1 MSILVNHE
9 NFTIVQGITGR
20 EGSMHTLRMLQ
31 YGTNIVAGVTP
42 GKGGDW
48 IHGKPVFDTVVAA
61 VDATGA
67 NTSVIFVSAPAA
79 ADAIYEAIDAG
90 IGLIICITEG
100 IPILEMMRIGEYLR
114 QTKTRLIGPSSPG
127 VLTPMESNI
136 GIIPAYIGKPGN
148 IGVVSRSGTLTY
160 EVVHALTAAGLGQST
175 VVGIGGDPI
184 LGTGILDV
192 LPLFEGDPHTEKI
205 VLIGEIGGRGENDAA
220 EYIKARMTKPVVAY
234 VAGKTAPAGV
244 RMSHAGALIDGE
256 ETTASA
262 KVNALRAAGARVAEN
277 PQEILE
283 MLQW

>member
-1 MSILVNHE
+1 MSILVNGE
-9 NFTIVQGITGR
+9 SYVIVQGITGR
-20 EGSMHTLRMLQ
+20 EGSLHTLRMLQ

-48 IHGKPVFDTVVAA
+48 VHSKPVFDSVIAA

-67 NTSVIFVSAPAA
+67 NTSVIFVSAPTA

-100 IPILEMMRIGEYLR
+100 IPILEMMRINEYLR
-114 QTKTRLIGPSSPG
+114 QTRTRLIGPSTPG
-127 VLTPMESNI
+127 VLTPMDANI
-136 GIIPAYIGKPGN
+136 GIIPAYVGKPGN

-160 EVVHALTAAGLGQST
+160 EVVHMLTEAGLGQST

-184 LGTGILDV
+184 LGTDFLDV
-192 LPLFEGDPHTEKI
+192 LQLFESDPQTEKI
-205 VLIGEIGGRGENDAA
+205 VLIGEIGGHGENDAA

-234 VAGKTAPAGV
+234 IAGKTAPSGV
-244 RMSHAGALIDGE
+244 RMSHAGALIDGA

-262 KVNALRAAGARVAEN
+262 KINALRLAGARVVDN
-277 PQEILE
+277 PQEIPE
-283 MLQW
+283 MLHW